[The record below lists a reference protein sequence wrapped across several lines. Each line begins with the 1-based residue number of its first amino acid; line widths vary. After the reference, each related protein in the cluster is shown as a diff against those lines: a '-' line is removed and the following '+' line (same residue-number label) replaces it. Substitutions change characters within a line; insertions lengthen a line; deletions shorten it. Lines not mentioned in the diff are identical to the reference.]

1 MRPARFE
8 VSLRDLVWEAV
19 YVPIADGVG
28 AIATRLNFVQFL
40 TIRRYLALVF
50 VSLVGLLVA
59 LAVAP

>member
-1 MRPARFE
+1 VE
-8 VSLRDLVWEAV
+8 LRDLIWDGV

-28 AIATRLNFVQFL
+28 AIANRLNFVQFL

-50 VSLVGLLVA
+50 ISLVGLLIA